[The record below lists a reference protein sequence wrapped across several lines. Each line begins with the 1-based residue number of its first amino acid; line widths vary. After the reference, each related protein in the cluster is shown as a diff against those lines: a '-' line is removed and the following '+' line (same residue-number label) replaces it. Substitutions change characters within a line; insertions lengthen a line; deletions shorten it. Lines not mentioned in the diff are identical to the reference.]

1 MTDAWQRHIEEIKR
15 TERELQTAG
24 PIHKKD
30 LFRHLIRLKRELK
43 QYDLYYK
50 EARIADG

>member
-1 MTDAWQRHIEEIKR
+1 MANARERHVAEIKQI
-15 TERELQTAG
+15 EQQLKTAG

-50 EARIADG
+50 EARMADG